1 MLQLDWDVSVWDFVE
16 RVEKGSKK
24 PRAWEQFNIG
34 KTWNDVWSMP
44 AKWLSGEYIYSYL
57 SSLWKA
63 GFWTKNAS
71 KKAWFN
77 IHMIDNSFFKFWTR
91 MDCLK
96 RWDFQAALITEN
108 MTIIAATA
116 IGSTPINVAFS
127 TASTETEHS
136 GRTMSKENAK
146 NWTPSNIMLI
156 DDGLLSA
163 SPEFWKKKEFTII
176 KQLFTTFL
184 HWET

>member
-1 MLQLDWDVSVWDFVE
+1 MLRWDWDVSALDFVE

-24 PRAWEQFNIG
+24 PRAWVQFNISKSCRLFG
-34 KTWNDVWSMP
+34 VCQQYDLVLNT
-44 AKWLSGEYIYSYL
+44 GSYL

-63 GFWTKNAS
+63 GFWMKNAS

-77 IHMIDNSFFKFWTR
+77 IHMIDNSPCKFWTFFK

-96 RWDFQAALITEN
+96 RWDFHAALITEN
-108 MTIIAATA
+108 MTIIVAIA
-116 IGSTPINVAFS
+116 IGSMPINVAFS
-127 TASTETEHS
+127 TASTEIEHS

-163 SPEFWKKKEFTII
+163 SPEFWKHKMRSQKQNSCL
-176 KQLFTTFL
+176 QLFYI
-184 HWET
+184 

>member
-1 MLQLDWDVSVWDFVE
+1 MLQLDWDVSVWDFVQ
-16 RVEKGSKK
+16 RVEKGSRI
-24 PRAWEQFNIG
+24 PRAWEPFHISKSCTMFGVCQQYDLVVN
-34 KTWNDVWSMP
+34 TD
-44 AKWLSGEYIYSYL
+44 SYL

-77 IHMIDNSFFKFWTR
+77 IHMIDNSFFKFWTLFK

-108 MTIIAATA
+108 MTIIAVSA

-163 SPEFWKKKEFTII
+163 SPEFWKKKSL
-176 KQLFTTFL
+176 Q
-184 HWET
+184 